1 MKKRLLAV
9 VLWSYAAWYLGA
21 TISQLAGLDDRLG
34 LVLAVLA
41 ALIVARPPA
50 SVTRAA
56 ARPADRG

>member
-1 MKKRLLAV
+1 MKKRLLTV

-41 ALIVARPPA
+41 ALIVARTPA
-50 SVTRAA
+50 RATRAA